1 MTEVLKEEMN
11 KSLKEDKEKTYNK
24 LEEMNKSFSEIQ
36 EKVLKT
42 DYMKMI
48 KVLEM
53 KINKPLKKA
62 RKQTVERNEIKCLDL
77 KMEVEAIKKNT
88 N

>member
-1 MTEVLKEEMN
+1 MIEVLEEEIN
-11 KSLKEDKEKTYNK
+11 KSLKEDKEKAYNK
-24 LEEMNKSFSEIQ
+24 LEEMNKSFNEIQ

-53 KINKPLKKA
+53 EMNKPLK
-62 RKQTVERNEIKCLDL
+62 EIK
-77 KMEVEAIKKNT
+77 KT
-88 N
+88 NSGRK

>member
-1 MTEVLKEEMN
+1 MIEVLGEEIN
-11 KSLKEDKEKTYNK
+11 KSLKEDKEKAYNK
-24 LEEMNKSFSEIQ
+24 LEEMNKSFNEIQ

-53 KINKPLKKA
+53 EMNKPLKESKKTNSG
-62 RKQTVERNEIKCLDL
+62 RK
-77 KMEVEAIKKNT
+77 
-88 N
+88 